1 MKKLL
6 VMLASALT
14 FACGAAFAAVD
25 LNTASQQELESVKG
39 IGPAKAKAILDYR
52 TKNGPFKSTEDVMK
66 VPGIKEG
73 IYNKIKSEI
82 SVNGKAAAPATTAKS
97 PATPAV
103 PAKPATKASPAA
115 KK

>member
-1 MKKLL
+1 MLKKLL
-6 VMLASALT
+6 VFA
-14 FACGAAFAAVD
+14 FACFAFCGTVLAAVD
-25 LNTASQQELESVKG
+25 LNTANQQQLEAVKG
-39 IGPAKAKAILDYR
+39 IGPAKAKAIVDYR